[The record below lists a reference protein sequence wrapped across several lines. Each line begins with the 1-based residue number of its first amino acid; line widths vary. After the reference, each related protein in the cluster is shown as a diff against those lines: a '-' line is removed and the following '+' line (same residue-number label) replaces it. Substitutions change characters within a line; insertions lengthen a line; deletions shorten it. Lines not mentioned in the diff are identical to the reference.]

1 MIRMFTLR
9 KAPLP
14 TIPYGRGSIKCR
26 PGIILSILL
35 LAHLSAAQTADI
47 ARQQYQA
54 RCVGCHGEDG
64 TGGGHGPRI
73 VDVPRPRAVSQEGV
87 RNLTLKGIPDGG
99 MPAFQISD
107 AEADAIAAYVI
118 TLKAPA
124 AGAATVPKAASG
136 DAVAGE

>member
-64 TGGGHGPRI
+64 TGGGHGPSI
-73 VDVPRPRAVSQEGV
+73 VDVRQPRATTKTAV
-87 RNLTLKGIPDGG
+87 RDVILKGFPEGG
-99 MPAFQISD
+99 MPAFKISSQ
-107 AEADAIAAYVI
+107 EADAIAAYVMV
-118 TLKAPA
+118 LK
-124 AGAATVPKAASG
+124 S
-136 DAVAGE
+136 